1 MIAGDL
7 TFYFYIM
14 AKKKAEVQERQ
25 LVIRKYEYAD
35 TTDIW
40 TFDYTVSATNP
51 ISVEIIY
58 KEDAQPKKKKKKL

>member
-1 MIAGDL
+1 MIVGDL

-14 AKKKAEVQERQ
+14 AKKKAEVPDRQ
-25 LVIRKYEYAD
+25 LVIRKYEYTD

-40 TFDYTVSATNP
+40 TFDYTVSTTNP

>member
-1 MIAGDL
+1 
-7 TFYFYIM
+7 M
-14 AKKKAEVQERQ
+14 AKKKAEVPDRQ
-25 LVIRKYEYAD
+25 LVIRKYEYTD

-40 TFDYTVSATNP
+40 TFDYTVSTTNP